1 MQCSNYWKTISV
13 PLFFYWAFESEENA
27 IIFIIKALSGESV
40 ITLKQLFE
48 MVKEKDYPVVAA
60 ISKPY
65 KGIEGIKKVT
75 MRRQNYLNWHVCREP
90 VHLQC
95 RKSWRKMLRKHTL
108 RIMKP

>member
-65 KGIEGIKKVT
+65 KGIEGIKKSYNEAA
-75 MRRQNYLNWHVCREP
+75 Q
-90 VHLQC
+90 
-95 RKSWRKMLRKHTL
+95 
-108 RIMKP
+108 